1 MIHVGSSI
9 KMSEIKSGSVQLLF
23 ESPPYEKMQQCCE
36 DSGCLTNFQGKAF
49 VDEFKKFLPERLR
62 VLSDTGS
69 YVLNFQAQVIDG
81 FTSPSEFLLP
91 VAVVDAGFHLV
102 QAHHWSKPNAMP
114 FSTDK
119 RLKNSH
125 EYFWHFAKSREYV
138 FNKDFIRE
146 PSEWASKD
154 SRSEKYNP
162 LGKDPG
168 NVFSLPKSQD
178 QESFNHPGKMRKDI
192 ATRFIKL
199 LSNPGDLVLDG
210 FSGTGQTGVE
220 ALALNRKFVG
230 YELHSQRAEE
240 AQKRLG
246 INRMEDVIMTKTWLN
261 AEEVAAYTGLAL
273 ATVRTKTCRG
283 QIPTHKIGRT
293 PRYHRDEIDSWIR
306 NGGRMEGLNIQQS
319 PTTPNLT

>member
-9 KMSEIKSGSVQLLF
+9 KMPEIKSRSIQLLF
-23 ESPPYEKMQQCCE
+23 ESPPYEKMQKCCE

-91 VAVVDAGFHLV
+91 GAVVDAGFHLV

-125 EYFWHFAKSREYV
+125 EYFWHFAKTKDYV
-138 FNKDFIRE
+138 FNKDSIRE
-146 PSEWASKD
+146 PHLWKERDKNQD
-154 SRSEKYNP
+154 KYHE

-168 NVFSLPKSQD
+168 NVFSLAKTQNQREFGIPKM
-178 QESFNHPGKMRKDI
+178 PADI
-192 ATRFIKL
+192 ASRFIKL
-199 LSNPGDLVLDG
+199 LTCEGDLVLDG
-210 FSGTGQTGVE
+210 FSGSGQTGVE
-220 ALALNRKFVG
+220 ALALGRKFIG

-240 AQKRLG
+240 ARQRLG
-246 INRMEDVIMTKTWLN
+246 ITGESRMTNLSPWMNTD
-261 AEEVAAYTGLAL
+261 EVAAYTGLKK
-273 ATVRTKTCRG
+273 ATIYSKSSLG
-283 QIPTHKIGRT
+283 EIPVHKGSGS
-293 PRYHRDEIDSWIR
+293 PRYHREEIDLWMR
-306 NGGRMEGLNIQQS
+306 GEWKAPIQNAQNS
-319 PTTPNLT
+319 ANLR